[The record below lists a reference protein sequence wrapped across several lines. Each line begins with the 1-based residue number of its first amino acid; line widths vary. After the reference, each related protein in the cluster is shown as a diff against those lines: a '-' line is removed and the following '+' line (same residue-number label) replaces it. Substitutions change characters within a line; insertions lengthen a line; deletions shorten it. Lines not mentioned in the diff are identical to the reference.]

1 MSSEIYKKAHEL
13 IEKNQIPSRHTFYQ
27 LKHFVLGK
35 ELTTQSKLQ
44 KCLREIDA
52 RKSSMKSMILGIEE
66 ANDNVRILEMKIT
79 TLEKKKAKNELDKEY
94 KIIQKRKIN
103 RKKNAL
109 LDSIDEMQKKL
120 NETEEE
126 VNFFIN
132 AYQQLEKIE
141 PLKRFDDPESNA
153 EFWNENFAQEL
164 QLRILLQKPLDL
176 ELVKCILALE
186 PSSTTRKEMVGIL
199 EQIQKQ
205 VFLVQ
210 NNQIENKE
218 KQNDTKSF

>member
-1 MSSEIYKKAHEL
+1 MSGEIYKKAHEL
-13 IEKNQIPSRHTFYQ
+13 VEKNQIPSRHTFYQ

-186 PSSTTRKEMVGIL
+186 PSSKTRKEMVGIL

-205 VFLVQ
+205 VFLAQ